1 MTASEKALH
10 RTIFLAVIVGVVVGV
25 MVTKCLN
32 GWPLVRADGE
42 SEQGKQRLSEQAE
55 TFREAASSISPTVV
69 AITALKKIRVV
80 ESYAYEK
87 QRDRYGI
94 TRLYRFPKFKES
106 LEPTGIGSGFIFD
119 SKQGYVMTNDHV
131 ISGGEEFIVKLGD
144 KRELSAK
151 LVGADPQTDV
161 AVLKVEPDTL
171 PEAVL
176 GDSNAVAVGD
186 WVIAVGNPF
195 GFLEQTVTAG
205 IISAKGRKGLHLNN
219 YEDFLQTD
227 AAINKGNSGGPLV
240 DLNGQVIGINTAVF
254 SENQGYQGIGFAI
267 PINQAREIAAKLVQG
282 GEVRRGWMGVSL
294 QGVHP
299 EKAQAAG
306 LAVGTGLE
314 VREVY
319 MRGPA
324 YQAGIWLGD
333 IVVKVGDRE
342 IKVGGEVGNLVADM
356 DPGEKVKIKIL
367 RFQDMQYSE
376 KEIELTL
383 GLQPKDWQIK
393 KGK

>member
-1 MTASEKALH
+1 MTLSEKSLH

-25 MVTKCLN
+25 AVTKFMG
-32 GWPLVRADGE
+32 GWPPARADGE
-42 SEQGKQRLSEQAE
+42 AEQGKQRLSEQAE
-55 TFREAASSISPTVV
+55 TFREAASRISPAVV
-69 AITALKKIRVV
+69 AITSLKKVQVV
-80 ESYAYEK
+80 EGYTYEK
-87 QRDRYGI
+87 KRDLFGFM
-94 TRLYRFPKFKES
+94 RLYRFPKFKES
-106 LEPTGIGSGFIFD
+106 LEPAGIGSGFIFD
-119 SKQGYVMTNDHV
+119 AKNGYVMTNDHV
-131 ISGGEEFIVKLGD
+131 ISSGEEFIVKLGD
-144 KRELSAK
+144 KRELAAK

-161 AVLKVEPDTL
+161 AVLKVEPDNL
-171 PEAVL
+171 SEATL

-240 DLNGQVIGINTAVF
+240 DLNGQVIGINTAIF

-267 PINQAREIAAKLVQG
+267 PINQARSIAAKLVKG
-282 GEVRRGWMGVSL
+282 GQVRRGWMGIGL

-299 EKAQAAG
+299 EKAKAAG
-306 LAVGTGLE
+306 LEEGAGLE

-324 YQAGIWLGD
+324 YQAGIWPGD

-342 IKVGGEVGNLVADM
+342 VKVGGEVGNLVADM
-356 DPGEKVKIKIL
+356 DPDEKVNIKIL
-367 RFQDMQYSE
+367 RLQDKQYTE
-376 KEIELTL
+376 KEVEVTL

-393 KGK
+393 KEK